1 MNENNQSRNLV
12 NKYAVIGLLYKTLSD
27 IRGEMSDEEIEQDEA
42 LSASEEV
49 VEGLIC
55 KMEKMLSISY
65 AIMENRRKPLDNS
78 DRRVILDF
86 TGIQKQ
92 IESWAD
98 RAKSEDEKF
107 AYDRVLML
115 VKPRIYD
122 VSYCGPTNGDVFRSM
137 PDHELAEAI
146 MSYKLENMTLH
157 CEDCRFDSCEECL
170 EDWLSRPAMIDPNTK
185 SE

>member
-1 MNENNQSRNLV
+1 MNVNNQSRNLV

-27 IRGEMSDEEIEQDEA
+27 IRDGKSDEEIEQDDA
-42 LSASEEV
+42 LSASTEV

-55 KMEKMLSISY
+55 KMEKMLSISHT
-65 AIMENRRKPLDNS
+65 IMENRCKPLDS
-78 DRRVILDF
+78 GDRRVILDF

-107 AYDRVLML
+107 AYNRVLML

-122 VSYCGPTNGDVFRSM
+122 VSYCGPTNGDVLRSM

-146 MSYKLENMTLH
+146 LSYNTESTTLH
-157 CEDCRFDSCEECL
+157 CEDCRFDSCTECL
-170 EDWLSRPAMIDPNTK
+170 EDWLSQPAMIDPNTK

>member
-1 MNENNQSRNLV
+1 MNEINQSRNLV
-12 NKYAVIGLLYKTLSD
+12 NKFAVIGLLYKTLSD

-42 LSASEEV
+42 LSASEAV

-55 KMEKMLSISY
+55 KMEKMLSISHT
-65 AIMENRRKPLDNS
+65 IMENRSKPLDSS

-92 IESWAD
+92 IESWANS
-98 RAKSEDEKF
+98 AKSEGEKF

-137 PDHELAEAI
+137 PDHELAETI
-146 MSYKLENMTLH
+146 MSYKPESMALH
-157 CEDCRFDSCEECL
+157 CEDCQFDSCTECL
-170 EDWLSRPAMIDPNTK
+170 EDWFSRPAMIDPNTK

>member
-1 MNENNQSRNLV
+1 MNESNQSRNLV
-12 NKYAVIGLLYKTLSD
+12 NKYAVIALLYKALSD
-27 IRGEMSDEEIEQDEA
+27 IRGAKSDEEIEQDEA
-42 LSASEEV
+42 LSASEV
-49 VEGLIC
+49 VVRELIC
-55 KMEKMLSISY
+55 KMEKMLSISHT
-65 AIMENRRKPLDNS
+65 IMENRCKPLDSN

-86 TGIQKQ
+86 TDIQKQ

-157 CEDCRFDSCEECL
+157 CEDCRFDSCAECL
-170 EDWLSRPAMIDPNTK
+170 EDWLSRPATIDPGMK